1 MTAGRTDGM
10 TAPEA
15 VAVLVRGLSPEDL
28 ALFTTGFISRDAQ
41 AAGDRPGHFYMIGS
55 MGLASAV
62 GLGLALAAPARRV
75 VVVDGDGSLLMS
87 LGTMAVI
94 AHELPPNLLHIV
106 IDNRAYASTGDQPSV
121 SATVDLGRLAAA
133 AGYPTVRAAR
143 TPTELAAALSET
155 ASARGPLFLHIT
167 VEAGRGPVP
176 IPPRV
181 ALSPVEI
188 AGRFRRAVAGSRA

>member
-1 MTAGRTDGM
+1 M

-15 VAVLVRGLSPEDL
+15 VAALVRALRSEDL
-28 ALFTTGFISRDAQ
+28 VLFTTGFISRDAQ

-87 LGTMAVI
+87 LGTMTVI
-94 AHELPPNLLHIV
+94 AHELPPNLLHVV

-121 SATVDLGRLAAA
+121 SATVDLGRMAAA

-143 TPTELAAALSET
+143 TPDELVAALAET
-155 ASARGPLFLHIT
+155 ASARGPLFLH
-167 VEAGRGPVP
+167 VAVDARRGPAPV
-176 IPPRV
+176 PPRV
-181 ALSPVEI
+181 VLSPVEI
-188 AGRFRRAVAGSRA
+188 AGRFRRTIAGADA